1 VTAAFLLA
9 GVVGQV
15 TWNTIAT
22 VLTPEGKSPGD
33 QVRMDNPTFSGES
46 KDGARYL
53 VTAKSGFRDPTKE
66 SRILLDAPSVTVTR
80 AGASSTHTT
89 ARTGEFHE
97 DDMTLRLE
105 GDVQVD
111 NGAGSTFD
119 FKNAVID
126 PTTGEIS
133 GQDVKGQSPTGEI
146 RSDSYDVLDQG
157 ERMVFKGGVRGRIQ
171 PK

>member
-1 VTAAFLLA
+1 MI
-9 GVVGQV
+9 GQV
-15 TWNTIAT
+15 SWNTLVT
-22 VLTPEGKSPGD
+22 VLTPDAKSPGD
-33 QVRMDNPTFSGES
+33 QVRMDKPTFSGES

-53 VTAKSGFRDPTKE
+53 VTAKTGLRDPKQE
-66 SRILLDAPSVTVTR
+66 SRILLDAPTVTVTR
-80 AGASSTHTT
+80 AGSAATHTT
-89 ARTGEFHE
+89 ARTGEFDE

-105 GDVQVD
+105 GDVRVD
-111 NGAGSTFD
+111 NGSGSKFD

-126 PTTGEIS
+126 PTTGEVS
-133 GQDVKGQSPTGEI
+133 GQGVQGKSPTGDI

>member
-1 VTAAFLLA
+1 V
-9 GVVGQV
+9 GVIGQV
-15 TWNTIAT
+15 SWNTIVT
-22 VLTPEGKSPGD
+22 VLTPDAKSPGD

-53 VTAKSGFRDPTKE
+53 VTARSGLRDPKKE
-66 SRILLDAPSVTVTR
+66 SRILLDAPTVTVTR
-80 AGASSTHTT
+80 AGAGVTRTT

-105 GDVQVD
+105 GDVRVD
-111 NGAGSTFD
+111 NGGDSKFD

-126 PTTGEIS
+126 PRTGEVS
-133 GQDVKGQSPTGEI
+133 GQGATGKSPTGDI